1 MGRWGRVV
9 LLGPGVVF
17 AACGGGDDSGG
28 SKAADGMT
36 EADKT
41 AGGGTPVG
49 ITNFVYEPKELTVP
63 PGTKVTWV
71 NNDSARHN
79 LQDLSELKNS
89 DQQGPQQER
98 GVFDHLREAGHLPVQ
113 LQPAP
118 VHDRH
123 RQSRLIDAPGHRMGS
138 S

>member
-1 MGRWGRVV
+1 MGRWRPVV
-9 LLGPGVVF
+9 LIGVGLVF

-63 PGTKVTWV
+63 PGCKVTWV
-71 NNDSARHN
+71 NNDSAPHN
-79 LQDLSELKNS
+79 VQDLSELKIPISRDLNKN
-89 DQQGPQQER
+89 
-98 GVFDHLREAGHLPVQ
+98 EAF
-113 LQPAP
+113 
-118 VHDRH
+118 
-123 RQSRLIDAPGHRMGS
+123 SITYEKPGTYPYNCSLHPFMTGTVKVA
-138 S
+138 